1 MYHTATR
8 PGRHAVGGPVE
19 RPVRPHCMSELRQG
33 LLSRGEVAG
42 DALFMQGLLLCSQPS
57 LLFAR
62 QCPAGVAAIDFLKFV
77 GYSGDA
83 SIKSCAAILSQGGL
97 TLSFTGLRSSTR
109 RKEGY
114 VEVLCPSF
122 AGSLVARR
130 RPVASEVSLD
140 PGLLRLQ
147 LNGASLCGLR
157 LGSMCGPC
165 NQQGQKHRMGDL
177 HTSGGPCAA

>member
-1 MYHTATR
+1 
-8 PGRHAVGGPVE
+8 
-19 RPVRPHCMSELRQG
+19 MSELTQS

-42 DALFMQGLLLCSQPS
+42 DALFMEGLLLCSQS
-57 LLFAR
+57 LLLFAR
-62 QCPAGVAAIDFLKFV
+62 QCPSGEAAIDFLKLV
-77 GYSGDA
+77 GYSGDT
-83 SIKSCAAILSQGGL
+83 SIKSCAAILGQGGL
-97 TLSFTGLRSSTR
+97 TLLFTGLRSSTC

-122 AGSLVARR
+122 AGSHVARR

-147 LNGASLCGLR
+147 LNGASLRSPR
-157 LGSMCGPC
+157 LGSMCGSC
-165 NQQGQKHRMGDL
+165 NQQGQKDRMGDL